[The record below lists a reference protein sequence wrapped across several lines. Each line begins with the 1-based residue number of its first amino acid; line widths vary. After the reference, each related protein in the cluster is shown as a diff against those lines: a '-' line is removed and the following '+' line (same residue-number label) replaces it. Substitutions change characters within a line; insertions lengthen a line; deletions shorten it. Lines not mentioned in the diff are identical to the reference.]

1 MEDLTVRSSTV
12 LNILGIE
19 TVEQLV
25 AAELPEIGTV
35 LKTYMFFDSIRYT
48 RKVDEELRQVIKD
61 NYSHPSRYIQSVML
75 KV

>member
-1 MEDLTVRSSTV
+1 MEDLTVRSKTV

-35 LKTYMFFDSIRYT
+35 LRNSFFGGYLTYSK
-48 RKVDEELRQVIKD
+48 KVDEELRQVIKD
-61 NYSHPSRYIQSVML
+61 NYSHPSR
-75 KV
+75 

>member
-61 NYSHPSRYIQSVML
+61 NYSHPSR
-75 KV
+75 

>member
-35 LKTYMFFDSIRYT
+35 LRRDLFFNSIRYT
-48 RKVDEELRQVIKD
+48 RKVDEELRQIINDTVD
-61 NYSHPSRYIQSVML
+61 SVANAIL
-75 KV
+75 

>member
-1 MEDLTVRSSTV
+1 MENLTVRSSTV

-35 LKTYMFFDSIRYT
+35 LRRDLFFNSIRYT
-48 RKVDEELRQVIKD
+48 RKVDEELRQVIND
-61 NYSHPSRYIQSVML
+61 AIEGIGIAIL
-75 KV
+75 

>member
-1 MEDLTVRSSTV
+1 MENLTVRSSTV

-48 RKVDEELRQVIKD
+48 RKVDEELRQIIND
-61 NYSHPSRYIQSVML
+61 TIDSVANAIL
-75 KV
+75 

>member
-61 NYSHPSRYIQSVML
+61 NYSHLS
-75 KV
+75 K